1 MDFAKNLLGD
11 NVRVL
16 KSQVTK
22 TAYQGV
28 AIAISSIVIATLI
41 LSYYYT
47 GEISLNGIVK
57 AQSVNFGLWVLDTV
71 PFVFGFWGQ
80 YSSSIIAYQAGAMIF
95 DQTQELRSR
104 AETLERQANYS
115 ATHDLATELPNRA
128 LFYDRVEQS
137 ILSANVQNKPL
148 SILLIEIANFKD
160 IYDTLGRNSS
170 DLILKQIATRLQN
183 VVLETDSVARIDGNI
198 FSLLLPDIDSDDSA
212 VLLAKH
218 IQNAMEPSFKAERLN
233 LAIHSNIGI
242 VNFPEHG
249 EDVDTLVQKAGV
261 ALFMAGKSNGG
272 YAVYEPS
279 FDDHSPRRLTLMGEL
294 RQAIEKGQLDIYYQP
309 KIDLK
314 SGAVYGA
321 EALVRWRHPRHG
333 FVSPDEFIP
342 MAERT
347 RIIKHLTL
355 WAMKQTFKHCAD
367 WHRQGVELTI
377 SVNLSAKDLHDPE
390 LPDIVAGVAA
400 STGVKPN
407 WMMLEI
413 TESSIM
419 TDPEKTLEIIQRLH
433 DMGYRF
439 SIDDFGTGYSSLAY
453 LKKMPL
459 TELKIDKSF
468 VMDLLNSE
476 NDAVIVKATINLAH
490 NLGLQVTAEGVE
502 NQAILARLTEY
513 DCDLAQGFYLSKPLA
528 FEAFNQ
534 WLASNN
540 SQRRSVAAP
549 TPLI

>member
-1 MDFAKNLLGD
+1 MDFAKNLLSD

-16 KSQVTK
+16 KSQVSK

-28 AIAISSIVIATLI
+28 AIALCSIVIATLI

-47 GEISLNGIVK
+47 GEISLIGITK
-57 AQSVNFGLWVLDTV
+57 AQSENFGLWVLDGI
-71 PFVFGFWGQ
+71 PFAFGFWGQ

-104 AETLERQANYS
+104 TESLEKQVNYS
-115 ATHDLATELPNRA
+115 TTHDSATDLPNRA
-128 LFYDRVEQS
+128 LFYDRVEQA
-137 ILSANVQNKPL
+137 ILSANNQNKML
-148 SILLIEIANFKD
+148 SILLVEVANFKD

-170 DLILKQIATRLQN
+170 DLIIKQIATRLQS

-198 FSLLLPDIDSDDSA
+198 FSLLLPDIDAEELA
-212 VLLAKH
+212 VVLAKH
-218 IQNAMEPSFKAERLN
+218 IQIALDPAFRVDRLN
-233 LAIHSNIGI
+233 LAVHSNIGI

-261 ALFMAGKSNGG
+261 ALFMAAKSHEG
-272 YAVYEPS
+272 YAVYESS
-279 FDDHSPRRLTLMGEL
+279 FDNHSPRRLTLMTEL
-294 RQAIEKGQLDIYYQP
+294 RQAIEKDQLQIYYQP
-309 KIDLK
+309 KINIANGEL
-314 SGAVYGA
+314 YGA
-321 EALVRWRHPRHG
+321 EALIRWHHPKHG
-333 FVSPDEFIP
+333 FIAPDEFIP

-347 RIIKHLTL
+347 RMIKYLTSWVL
-355 WAMKQTFKHCAD
+355 KQAFKQTAIWRK
-367 WHRQGVELTI
+367 QGFDLTI

-400 STGVKPN
+400 ATGAKPD

-419 TDPEKTLEIIQRLH
+419 TDPERVLEIIQRLH
-433 DMGYRF
+433 DMGYKL

-468 VMDLLNSE
+468 VIDLLNSE

-490 NLGLQVTAEGVE
+490 NLGLRVTAEGVE
-502 NQAILARLTEY
+502 SQAILDKLGEY
-513 DCDLAQGFYLSKPLA
+513 DCDLAQGYHLGKPMSLTD
-528 FEAFNQ
+528 FNQ
-534 WLASNN
+534 RLN
-540 SQRRSVAAP
+540 QP
-549 TPLI
+549 GY